1 MSSSVFEYK
10 RNDDFYKLEPTSDED
25 LFCELD
31 FNENNDDFLESELSL
46 EGDSDFELELDDDLD
61 DDFLELELNS
71 DLPKSINKPIENF
84 LKPSD
89 SKAFFELLFQC
100 LRDGYSLNQFDEA
113 VRSKFGWDVGSVY
126 LPLVFPRF
134 DELSD
139 YGAVNYLVEAWLDC
153 KTGLREVFDHVSFMH
168 YMVAERNSSL
178 PDESLSRAEEG
189 TELASEFAD
198 TLLAAGRTVKVVV
211 YPSRCV
217 NDLYN
222 VVINDVM
229 THQVDLISFIDQ
241 LTISLAARGLSESR
255 VSFDFT
261 HAFSAG
267 ETKYQL
273 ATRLDNYGMCFIQNQ
288 GKSELRVV
296 YELEGNFKVLGF
308 AMKAPAGTIHKPERV
323 KTDELVKHIDSF
335 TKRSLTIPP
344 VQEWMMDKPRCNL
357 FYSEELEAWLLEPI
371 NQ

>member
-1 MSSSVFEYK
+1 MSSNVFEYK
-10 RNDDFYKLEPTSDED
+10 RNDDFDKLEPTSDED
-25 LFCELD
+25 LLFELD
-31 FNENNDDFLESELSL
+31 FEEGSIFSDDNECDD
-46 EGDSDFELELDDDLD
+46 
-61 DDFLELELNS
+61 LELES
-71 DLPKSINKPIENF
+71 DLFIGDDLLEVPPQINKPISNF
-84 LKPSD
+84 LKPSA
-89 SKAFFELLFQC
+89 SKAFFELLFEC

-113 VRSKFGWDVGSVY
+113 ARSKFDWDTGSVY
-126 LPLVFPRF
+126 LPLVFPRL
-134 DELSD
+134 DELPD
-139 YGAVNYLVEAWLDC
+139 YGTVNYLIEAWLDC
-153 KTGLREVFDHVSFMH
+153 KTNLREVFDHVSFMH
-168 YMVAERNSSL
+168 YMVAERNRSL
-178 PDESLSRAEEG
+178 PEESISRAEEG
-189 TELASEFAD
+189 TELASEFVD

-229 THQVDLISFIDQ
+229 THQVDLIAFIDQ

-261 HAFSAG
+261 HAFNSG

-273 ATRLDNYGMCFIQNQ
+273 ASRLDNYGMCFIQNQ

-296 YELEGNFKVLGF
+296 YEFEGNFKVLGF
-308 AMKAPAGTIHKPERV
+308 PMKAPAGTIHKPERV

-344 VQEWMMDKPRCNL
+344 VQEWMIDKPRCNL